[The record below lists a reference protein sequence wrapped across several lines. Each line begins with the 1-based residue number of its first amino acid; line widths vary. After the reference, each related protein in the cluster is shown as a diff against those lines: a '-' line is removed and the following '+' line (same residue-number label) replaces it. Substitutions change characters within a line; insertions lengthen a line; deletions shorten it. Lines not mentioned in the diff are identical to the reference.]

1 MRQFPLSYA
10 ICVFVFTAGSFVA
23 AANSLASQAAADA
36 PKPNPEARKLKNPV
50 AATPAS
56 VAAGHQLF
64 RKYCQFCHGPSG
76 KGDGPAIPKGVT
88 PSDLSDEV
96 WDRGS
101 SDGEIFYVIQQGAG
115 PKFQMKGLKG
125 KITDQDTWNIVNFVR
140 TLGAPAKSH

>member
-1 MRQFPLSYA
+1 MRLFPLSYA
-10 ICVFVFTAGSFVA
+10 VCVFVLTAGSVVA
-23 AANSLASQAAADA
+23 AANSPAAQLAPDA

-56 VAAGHQLF
+56 VAAGQQLY
-64 RKYCQFCHGPSG
+64 RKYCQFCHGVSG

-88 PSDLSDEV
+88 PSDLSDKV
-96 WDRGS
+96 WDRGD
-101 SDGEIFYVIQQGAG
+101 SDGEIFHVIQVGAG

-125 KITDQDTWNIVNFVR
+125 KITEQDTWNIVNYVR